1 MTQVLCPQCGRHVD
15 KDAKRCP
22 HCGKKK
28 QPFPVRLAIVLGL
41 LLVVLLVAGFSGTVA
56 RYTMPRDIHAGTARA
71 CVAEVM
77 PTLLD
82 EAMPGFDWSSVA
94 GRCRP
99 TWYKALRYGLPSITD
114 DSLSEG
120 EGR

>member
-28 QPFPVRLAIVLGL
+28 SLPVRLAVVLGL
-41 LLVVLLVAGFSGTVA
+41 LLGVLVVAGFSGTVA
-56 RYTMPRDIHAGTARA
+56 RYTMPRDMHAGTARA

-77 PTLLD
+77 PSLIE

-99 TWYKALRYGLPSITD
+99 TWYKAFRYGLPRITD
-114 DSLSEG
+114 DTSSEQPA
-120 EGR
+120 R